1 MHDRKDRPPRWFGL
15 VIVGGSLI
23 AGVIL
28 ATIAVLLF
36 T

>member
-15 VIVGGSLI
+15 AIVSGSLI
-23 AGVIL
+23 AGAIL
-28 ATIAVLLF
+28 VTIAVLLS